1 MVDVVRINK
10 NELSKIVIDIYDN
23 DFENVSKIHKLN
35 VDKSLTNVEKIVAY
49 AIDTMA
55 SIDENEVICKLETE
69 GKVVGFF
76 TLSNKYNITQLNGF
90 HIDKANR
97 TKKVLKAFW
106 DSIENS
112 SLPKLI
118 CGLYEENKQAI
129 NHLKKNGFQEQEYLY
144 VDKYEKNFLI
154 LNKTR

>member
-1 MVDVVRINK
+1 MVNVVRINK

-35 VDKSLTNVEKIVAY
+35 VDKSLTNVEKIVSY

-69 GKVVGFF
+69 GKAVGFF
-76 TLSNKYNITQLNGF
+76 TLSNKHDVTQLNGF
-90 HIDKANR
+90 HIDKGNR

-144 VDKYEKNFLI
+144 VDKYDKNFLI
-154 LNKTR
+154 LIK